1 MSSLIL
7 IIVLLVLSVQFSM
20 LMVKNHTIALIYTS
34 LMTNKV
40 DHIFIFSSTIWIA
53 LLVSYL
59 FEIFFFTQF
68 SIGLSLLL
76 IDLNSLN
83 ILNALIFFKRKGNTW
98 TINLM
103 EVFWDNT
110 KKISNLRGDFKKE
123 LVIGVKNA
131 RQFRSWKMLSS

>member
-7 IIVLLVLSVQFSM
+7 IIVLLFLSVQFSM

-59 FEIFFFTQF
+59 FEIFFFYPIF
-68 SIGLSLLL
+68 YWIVSLA
-76 IDLNSLN
+76 NWFK
-83 ILNALIFFKRKGNTW
+83 FFKYPECPN
-98 TINLM
+98 I
-103 EVFWDNT
+103 F
-110 KKISNLRGDFKKE
+110 
-123 LVIGVKNA
+123 
-131 RQFRSWKMLSS
+131 

>member
-7 IIVLLVLSVQFSM
+7 IIVLLFLSVQFSM

-59 FEIFFFTQF
+59 SEIFFFTQF

>member
-7 IIVLLVLSVQFSM
+7 LIVLLFLSIQFSV
-20 LMVKNHTIALIYTS
+20 LMVKNHIVTLIYTS

-40 DHIFIFSSTIWIA
+40 DHIFIFSSTIWIV

-59 FEIFFFTQF
+59 FEIFFTQF

-76 IDLNSLN
+76 IDLSSLN
-83 ILNALIFFKRKGNTW
+83 ILNALIIFKRKGNTW

-103 EVFWDNT
+103 EVFWDNI
-110 KKISNLRGDFKKE
+110 KKISNLRGDLKKE
-123 LVIGVKNA
+123 LVDGVKNV
-131 RQFRSWKMLSS
+131 RRFSSWKMLSS

>member
-7 IIVLLVLSVQFSM
+7 IIVLLFLSVQFSM

-59 FEIFFFTQF
+59 SEIFFFTQF

-103 EVFWDNT
+103 EVFWDKT

>member
-7 IIVLLVLSVQFSM
+7 IIVLLFLSVQFSM

>member
-7 IIVLLVLSVQFSM
+7 IIVLLFLSVQFSM

-103 EVFWDNT
+103 EVFWDKT

>member
-7 IIVLLVLSVQFSM
+7 IIVLLFLSVQFSM

-59 FEIFFFTQF
+59 FEIFFLTQF

>member
-7 IIVLLVLSVQFSM
+7 IIVLLFLSVQFSM

-59 FEIFFFTQF
+59 FEIFFLPI
-68 SIGLSLLL
+68 SIYKFVL
-76 IDLNSLN
+76 
-83 ILNALIFFKRKGNTW
+83 
-98 TINLM
+98 
-103 EVFWDNT
+103 
-110 KKISNLRGDFKKE
+110 
-123 LVIGVKNA
+123 
-131 RQFRSWKMLSS
+131 